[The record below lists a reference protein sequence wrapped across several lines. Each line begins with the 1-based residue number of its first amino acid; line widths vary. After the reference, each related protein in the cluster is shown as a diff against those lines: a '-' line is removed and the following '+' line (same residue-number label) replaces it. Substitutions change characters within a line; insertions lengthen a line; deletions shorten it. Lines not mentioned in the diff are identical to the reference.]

1 MTGSSI
7 AHLWLDDIITIL
19 DEKQIPVADIFP
31 DDAESGVLM
40 TLHQPSHEQGGMAAE
55 MAWQILLGA
64 KPADVAAHIFR
75 DTELVL
81 NLVEARHLGIN
92 FPIQLLI
99 EATRVIE

>member
-19 DEKQIPVADIFP
+19 DEKLAPVADIFP
-31 DDAESGVLM
+31 DVTESGVLM
-40 TLHQPSHEQGGMAAE
+40 TLYQPSHTQGEMAAE
-55 MAWQILLGA
+55 MAWQILRGT
-64 KPADVAAHIFR
+64 KPTDVPAHIFR

-81 NLVEARHLGIN
+81 NLAEAKHLGIN